1 MKIVTVTD
9 GSETVAVT
17 LQVFLSSLYLHNN
30 FTEVDVVCPKE
41 SVKSTEKLITI
52 FKQDV
57 KINVIAISIAN
68 IPNRYYAKLM
78 LINYLDVV
86 NLQLNEDIVYLD
98 YDHIFNTPINFNI
111 NAPDCVYLSS
121 ETDDISS
128 ALIMQTDG
136 NEKILPPKHY
146 NTSFIAGKVETLKK
160 SMKNWSK
167 VYSDYEPVI
176 SSRYIEEVSFC
187 GAAMSQNIPI
197 APISPNIQSNWQNH
211 LPTWQMFHYGGE
223 YQKAK
228 KLKEYIPNILGIEIS
243 TSSRRKSMKLAE
255 KIKNNL
261 LEEKND

>member
-9 GSETVAVT
+9 GSEKVAIT

-30 FTEVDVVCPKE
+30 CAEIDVVCPRE
-41 SVKSTEKLITI
+41 SIKSTEKLIKI

-57 KINVIAISIAN
+57 KINEVAISIAN

-78 LINYLDVV
+78 LVNYLDVA
-86 NLQLNEDIVYLD
+86 NLQPNEDMVYLD

-128 ALIMQTDG
+128 AIISQTDI
-136 NEKILPPKHY
+136 NKKILPSKHY
-146 NTSFIAGKVETLKK
+146 NTSFIAGKVKTLKK

-167 VYSDYEPVI
+167 VYLDYESII
-176 SSRYIEEVSFC
+176 SPRYIEEVSFC
-187 GAAMSQNIPI
+187 GAAMSQDISI
-197 APISPNIQSNWQNH
+197 APISPSIQSNWQNH

-223 YQKAK
+223 YQKAQ
-228 KLKEYIPNILGIEIS
+228 KLKEYIPTMLGMDIS
-243 TSSRRKSMKLAE
+243 TSSRIKSIKLAE

-261 LEEKND
+261 LDSKNT